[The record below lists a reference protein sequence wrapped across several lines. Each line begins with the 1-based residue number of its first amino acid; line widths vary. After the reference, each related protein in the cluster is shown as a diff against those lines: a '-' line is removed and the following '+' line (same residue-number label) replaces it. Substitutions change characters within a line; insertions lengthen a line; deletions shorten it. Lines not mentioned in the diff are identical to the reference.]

1 MSPDELQARMAAIV
15 ASSYDAIVSKDLN
28 GIVKS
33 WNHAAERIFGFSA
46 DEMIGQSITKIVP
59 PERLEEEPMI
69 LQKLRRGEHVDHFET
84 VRIRKDGQRIDVSVM
99 ISPVR
104 DSHGQIIGA
113 SKIARDITDLQ
124 TLHA

>member
-59 PERLEEEPMI
+59 P
-69 LQKLRRGEHVDHFET
+69 D
-84 VRIRKDGQRIDVSVM
+84 
-99 ISPVR
+99 
-104 DSHGQIIGA
+104 A
-113 SKIARDITDLQ
+113 SKKNR
-124 TLHA
+124 